1 MLAAEPEPDTDSMF
15 DDQSDD
21 DLVRMS
27 LQDHLTELRRRLVT
41 SVLAVAVMAGIAFA
55 LYDQVLD
62 FLTQPYCDIL
72 PEGDNCDLVITAPLE
87 GFSARM
93 KVAGYGGLFLA
104 SPVVLWQ
111 IWRFITPGL
120 HPKEKR
126 YAIPFVIVSALLF
139 VAGAALALATFPKAL
154 EFVVDISGDRVTTLF
169 SPEKYITFMLR
180 VILGFGIAFEF
191 PIVLLFLQ
199 LAGIVSSRRLLR
211 SWRGAIVLVFA
222 AAAIITPSQDPW
234 TLLAMSLPMTLF
246 YFGAIAIGRF
256 AFKK

>member
-1 MLAAEPEPDTDSMF
+1 MF
-15 DDQSDD
+15 DNSDD
-21 DLVRMS
+21 GLARMS
-27 LQDHLTELRRRLVT
+27 LQEHLAELRRRLVI
-41 SVLAVAVMAGIAFA
+41 SVLAVTAMAAVAF
-55 LYDQVLD
+55 LFYDRVLD
-62 FLTQPYCDIL
+62 FLTQPYCEIL

-87 GFSARM
+87 GFAARM

-111 IWRFITPGL
+111 LWRFITPGL
-120 HPKEKR
+120 HPREKR
-126 YAIPFVIVSALLF
+126 YAVPFVIVSALLF
-139 VAGAALALATFPKAL
+139 VAGAALAVLTFPKAL
-154 EFVVDISGDRVTTLF
+154 AFVIGIAGDRVTTLF

-211 SWRGAIVLVFA
+211 SWRSAIVIVFA
-222 AAAIITPSQDPW
+222 VAAVITPSQDPW
-234 TLLAMSLPMTLF
+234 TLLAMALPMTLF